1 MTVTIY
7 HNNRCSKSRQVLQLL
22 TERELKPIEVYY
34 LETPPDYATLK
45 EILTMLDMTPRDLM
59 RKQEKAYKELALDNL
74 ELDEKALI
82 TAMIQ
87 NPILIERPIV
97 VTNGK
102 ARIGRP
108 PENVLDIL

>member
-22 TERELKPIEVYY
+22 NERELNPTEVYY
-34 LETPPDYATLK
+34 LETPPNYETLK
-45 EILTMLDMTPRDLM
+45 EILSMLNMTPRELM
-59 RKQEKAYKELALDNL
+59 RKHEPAYKECALENA

-82 TAMIQ
+82 TAMIE

-108 PENVLDIL
+108 PENILEIL

>member
-7 HNNRCSKSRQVLQLL
+7 HNTRCSKSRQTLQLL
-22 TERELKPIEVYY
+22 NDRNLNPIEVYY
-34 LETPPDYATLK
+34 LETPPDYATVK
-45 EILTMLDMTPRDLM
+45 ELLTLLNMTPRELM
-59 RKQEKAYKELALDNL
+59 RRKESIYSELQLDNTD
-74 ELDEKALI
+74 LDEKALI
-82 TAMIQ
+82 MAMIE

-108 PENVLDIL
+108 PENILDIL